1 MIKQELHD
9 EHSQVRRGGSGDQGG
24 RQGAGRPASLTF
36 LHQKC
41 GTVAMPDQL
50 AHFGGQLACNSGMI
64 STVRW
69 GGRGGHVAGTCRC
82 CRVVCVYVRVSVRVR
97 VRVCVCV
104 CGEGQHAR
112 DQARRGAAC
121 MLPHLSACWLLA
133 LGGPLLPPPPWGVCC
148 RRHLAWTRWAV
159 H

>member
-50 AHFGGQLACNSGMI
+50 AHFGGQLACNSGTN

-69 GGRGGHVAGTCRC
+69 GGRGGHVVGTCRC
-82 CRVVCVYVRVSVRVR
+82 CRGVCVCVRVR
-97 VRVCVCV
+97 VRACLCVCV
-104 CGEGQHAR
+104 CMCKGCHM
-112 DQARRGAAC
+112 C
-121 MLPHLSACWLLA
+121 
-133 LGGPLLPPPPWGVCC
+133 V
-148 RRHLAWTRWAV
+148 
-159 H
+159 